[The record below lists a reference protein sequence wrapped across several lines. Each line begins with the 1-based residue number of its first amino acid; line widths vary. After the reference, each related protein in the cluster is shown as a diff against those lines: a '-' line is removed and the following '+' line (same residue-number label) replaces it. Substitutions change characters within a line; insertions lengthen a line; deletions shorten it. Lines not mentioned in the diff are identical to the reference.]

1 MTRRSASP
9 FAGMWR
15 PGTGAQ
21 RQAGGLGVRVFG
33 TGDPV
38 IVLLHGIAASQAYFG
53 AAYDA
58 LGNSATVVVPDLLG
72 FGSSMRHDET
82 DHQAF
87 DVGNH
92 IAALNSCL
100 EELQLT
106 HRPIL
111 LVGHSMGASLAL
123 RWAGD
128 GLADIRG
135 VIAFDAPLYRSRD
148 EALLHVRSMGWFEA
162 LFSSGRLAEAVCAWM
177 CRHRRL
183 AAVVAVAITPGLPAT
198 IAQDGVR
205 HSWPSYS
212 GSFESLIVNSDWQAA
227 FSTLAAASTPVVL
240 INGESDRVPVLGRA
254 DALTGLHENVVTVSH
269 PGEHDL
275 PLALAEWCS
284 GQILTRLPTFFA

>member
-1 MTRRSASP
+1 MTRLSATST
-9 FAGMWR
+9 AAMWR
-15 PGTGAQ
+15 PGAGVQ

-33 TGDPV
+33 SGDPV

-53 AAYDA
+53 SEYDA
-58 LGNSATVVVPDLLG
+58 LGQSATVVVPDLLG

-82 DHQAF
+82 NPQAF
-87 DVGNH
+87 DVDNH

-106 HRPIL
+106 DRPIL

-123 RWAGD
+123 RWAAD
-128 GLADIRG
+128 GLADARG
-135 VIAFDAPLYRSRD
+135 VIAFDAPLYLSRD

-205 HSWPSYS
+205 HTWPSYS
-212 GSFESLIVNSDWQAA
+212 GSFESVIVNSDWQAA
-227 FSTLAAASTPVVL
+227 LAALAAASTPVVL
-240 INGESDRVPVLGRA
+240 INGESDRVPVFGRA
-254 DALTGLHENVVTVSH
+254 DALTVRHGNVVTVSH
-269 PGEHDL
+269 PGGHDL
-275 PLALAEWCS
+275 PLAEAEWCA
-284 GQILTRLPTFFA
+284 GQILTRLTTFFS